1 MERHFVKELEALKT
15 NIIRMASIVEEGI
28 SQSIKAVIDRS
39 PDLARTVLERE
50 QRVNAMELENDN
62 AIVDLLALQQP
73 VASDLRFILA
83 ALKINN
89 DLERIGDHAVNI
101 AESAI
106 SYSSRPALDVQT
118 EMPRMAQITQTMLRD
133 ALDGFIHNNPA
144 PCRGVLQNDDLTDAM
159 NRKTI
164 NDLVVRIQSDP
175 KSVHQALELVRVSR
189 NLERVA
195 DLATNIA
202 EEVIFVAEAHIV
214 KHHAEKKGE
223 GDSSPVAPR

>member
-1 MERHFVKELEALKT
+1 MQRHFVQELEALKT
-15 NIIRMASIVEEGI
+15 NIVKMGSMVEKALGD
-28 SQSIKAVIDRS
+28 SLQSLKDRS
-39 PDLARTVLERE
+39 VEGAKLVLERE
-50 QRVNAMELENDN
+50 ARINAMELEIDN

-106 SYSSRPALDVQT
+106 SLANRPPLPVAT
-118 EMPRMAQITQTMLRD
+118 ELPRMAQITQNMLRD
-133 ALDGFIHNNPA
+133 ALDGFIHTNAA
-144 PCRGVLQNDDLTDAM
+144 PCRGVLRNDDITDAL
-159 NRKTI
+159 NKKTI
-164 NDLVVRIQSDP
+164 NDLVALIQSDP
-175 KSVHQALELVRVSR
+175 TSVHQALELVRVSR

-202 EEVIFVAEAHIV
+202 EEVIFIAEAHVV
-214 KHHAEKKGE
+214 KHGGE
-223 GDSSPVAPR
+223 ARPA

>member
-1 MERHFVKELEALKT
+1 MERHFVQELEALKT
-15 NIIRMASIVEEGI
+15 NIIRMGSMAERGIVDAMRAFLER
-28 SQSIKAVIDRS
+28 SPAPAQAVI
-39 PDLARTVLERE
+39 ERE
-50 QRVNAMELENDN
+50 QRINSLELEIDN
-62 AIVDLLALQQP
+62 AVVDLLALQQP

-106 SYSSRPALDVQT
+106 SYAARPALEVKSDL
-118 EMPRMAQITQTMLRD
+118 PRMAQITQAMLGD

-144 PCRGVLQNDDLTDAM
+144 PCRGVLQNDDLIDAM
-159 NRKTI
+159 NKKTVS
-164 NDLVVRIQSDP
+164 DLVVLIQKEP
-175 KSVHQALELVRVSR
+175 GSVNQALELVRVSR

-214 KHHAEKKGE
+214 KHSGT
-223 GDSSPVAPR
+223 APPP

>member
-1 MERHFVKELEALKT
+1 MERHFVQELEALKT
-15 NIIRMASIVEEGI
+15 NIIRMGSMAERGIVDATKAFLER
-28 SQSIKAVIDRS
+28 SPALAQAVI
-39 PDLARTVLERE
+39 ERE
-50 QRVNAMELENDN
+50 QRINSLELEIDN
-62 AIVDLLALQQP
+62 AVVDLLALQQP

-106 SYSSRPALDVQT
+106 SYAARPALEVKSDL
-118 EMPRMAQITQTMLRD
+118 PRMAQISQAMLGD

-144 PCRGVLQNDDLTDAM
+144 PCRAVLQNDDLIDAM
-159 NRKTI
+159 NKKTVS
-164 NDLVVRIQSDP
+164 DLVVLIQKEP
-175 KSVHQALELVRVSR
+175 GSVNQALELVRVSR

-202 EEVIFVAEAHIV
+202 EEVIFVAEAHSV
-214 KHHAEKKGE
+214 KHSATP
-223 GDSSPVAPR
+223 SQ